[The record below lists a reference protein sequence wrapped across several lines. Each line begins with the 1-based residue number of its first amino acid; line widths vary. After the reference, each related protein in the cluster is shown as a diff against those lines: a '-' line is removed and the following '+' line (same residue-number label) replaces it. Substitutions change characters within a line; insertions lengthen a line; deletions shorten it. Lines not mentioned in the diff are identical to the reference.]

1 MKIKKGF
8 PELIGHTPLVNLER
22 FAAHHN
28 INCTI
33 LGKLEFMN
41 PAGSVK
47 DRVAWNMIQEAE
59 FRGLLKPGATI
70 IEPTSGNT
78 GIGLAAAAAYLGYK
92 MILTMPDSMSQERRV
107 LAQAYGAEVVLTEGA
122 KGMAGAIEKAKELAS
137 QLPGAFIPGQFSNP
151 ANPEAHRLTTG
162 PELWE
167 DTQGRLDALVS
178 CVGTGGTVTGVG
190 TYLREKNPEIKVFAV
205 EPSGSPLLS
214 GGKVG
219 PHKIQGTGANF
230 IPEILD
236 TAAYNEVLQVTDAEA
251 YTMTKLFPRLEGL
264 LVGISSGAALCAALK
279 VARMEGMAQ
288 KQIAVILPDTGERY
302 LSTPVFE

>member
-1 MKIKKGF
+1 MNIKKGF
-8 PELIGHTPLVNLER
+8 PQLIGHTPLVNLER

-59 FRGLLKPGATI
+59 SMGLIKPGATI

-92 MILTMPDSMSQERRV
+92 MILTMPDTMSQERRI
-107 LAQAYGAEVVLTEGA
+107 LAQAYGAQVVLTEGA
-122 KGMAGAIEKAKELAS
+122 KGMAGAIEMAEKLAS
-137 QLPGAFIPGQFSNP
+137 ELPGAFIPGQFSNP
-151 ANPEAHRLTTG
+151 ANPKAHRLTTG

-167 DTQGRLDALVS
+167 DTDGQLDVLIS
-178 CVGTGGTVTGVG
+178 CVGTGGTVTGAG
-190 TYLREKNPEIKVFAV
+190 NFLKEKNPEIQVFAV

-236 TAAYNEVLQVTDAEA
+236 TGIYKQVLQVTDEEA
-251 YTMTKLFPRLEGL
+251 FAMTKLFPRLEGL
-264 LVGISSGAALCAALK
+264 LVGISSGAALHAAVK
-279 VARMEGMAQ
+279 VAQMDGMAH
-288 KQIAVILPDTGERY
+288 KKIAVILPDTGERY
-302 LSTPVFE
+302 LSTPVFA